1 MVSADNIHLT
11 VEQLSPLSSLAAVSP
26 RDLVRWNGFMAE
38 VIDVAHLGSHH
49 DQVVLRRLDRRS
61 LPISMPMSDL
71 TGAEIW
77 HFAGELH

>member
-1 MVSADNIHLT
+1 MSAEHINLT
-11 VEQLSPLSSLAAVSP
+11 VDELSPLSSLAAVAP
-26 RDLVRWNGFMAE
+26 RDLVRWNGFMAQ
-38 VIDVAHLGSHH
+38 VIDVARLGAHH
-49 DQVVLRRLDRRS
+49 DQVVLQRLDRSS